1 MTPVTAALMLLSV
14 TAMWVMSGF
23 CCSVG
28 TVLCVSVDVEWSCVL
43 QKAELQQREAEEAE
57 RRAMIDAQRAELQQ
71 RQVEEAERR
80 AMMDAQRAELDAI
93 QRRKQHAAASWSDR

>member
-1 MTPVTAALMLLSV
+1 MGFAAALVLSCNIV
-14 TAMWVMSGF
+14 V
-23 CCSVG
+23 
-28 TVLCVSVDVEWSCVL
+28 CVSVDAEWSRVL

-71 RQVEEAERR
+71 RQVEEAERQ

>member
-14 TAMWVMSGF
+14 AVMWVMSGF
-23 CCSVG
+23 CCTVG

-43 QKAELQQREAEEAE
+43 QKAELQQRE
-57 RRAMIDAQRAELQQ
+57 
-71 RQVEEAERR
+71 VEEAERQ